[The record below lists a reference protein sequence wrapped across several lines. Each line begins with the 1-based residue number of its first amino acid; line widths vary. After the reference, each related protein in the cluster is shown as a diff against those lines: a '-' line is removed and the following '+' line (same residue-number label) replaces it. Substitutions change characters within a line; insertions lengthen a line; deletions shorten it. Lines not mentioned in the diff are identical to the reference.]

1 MEEAEKELDKIK
13 IIRINKFLNRITMKK
28 TIFNTLNQNT
38 KKDLNLGKKVKSF
51 SSKQEITSPISGY
64 DNMSCLVII
73 K

>member
-1 MEEAEKELDKIK
+1 MAIEDLMKK
-13 IIRINKFLNRITMKK
+13 IISSE
-28 TIFNTLNQNT
+28 NT